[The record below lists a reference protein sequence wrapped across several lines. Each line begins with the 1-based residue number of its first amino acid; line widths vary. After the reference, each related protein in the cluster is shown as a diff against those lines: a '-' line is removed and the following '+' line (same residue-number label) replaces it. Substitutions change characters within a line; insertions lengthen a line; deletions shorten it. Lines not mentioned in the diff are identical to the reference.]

1 MSGSHGD
8 LFHEIGKLVLAAH
21 AGQAIDLSAK
31 SEELAER
38 YVELGMPADLI
49 AKAIARSL
57 GAISVSMA
65 VVANG
70 HHNGNGANGNGH
82 AVNGNGHAVNGN
94 GHSANGHHNGNGH
107 DSIHLNGAEED
118 EPLDLRPVESQA
130 EAASTVFPSG
140 LRLAVLS

>member
-8 LFHEIGKLVLAAH
+8 LFREIGKLVLAAH

-38 YVELGMPADLI
+38 YDELGMPPELI

-65 VVANG
+65 IISDRGANG
-70 HHNGNGANGNGH
+70 HHAK
-82 AVNGNGHAVNGN
+82 VN
-94 GHSANGHHNGNGH
+94 GHSASNGNGGGANG
-107 DSIHLNGAEED
+107 LNGHQDEGHADEAVHANGVEEDVPIAEE
-118 EPLDLRPVESQA
+118 EAKSRA
-130 EAASTVFPSG
+130 KAASALFPSG
-140 LRLAVLS
+140 LRLAYLR